1 VQAHT
6 RRAFAADDVWFE
18 LVRSGDLT
26 PLDDAC
32 AASPEG
38 RRRSAE
44 AVERRETVASA
55 DGADLALP
63 LVVKDRAAGVLRAR
77 RSRGAFPEA
86 DRALLASFAGQTAIA
101 LENARLYHQLDGLF
115 RSYMS
120 PDVATSL
127 IADPDQAG
135 LGGRTAEVTVLMA
148 DLRGF
153 TSFSERHAP
162 DEVVGMLNTFYG
174 IVVPVILAAG
184 GTVVQFVGDEV
195 MALFGAPS
203 RQPDH
208 ALRAARA
215 ALELQDAVA
224 AVAAE
229 RADWPRFGVGVST
242 GPALV
247 GNIGA
252 EQMRTF
258 TAIGDTT
265 NLAARLQ
272 GLAGPGEVVI
282 GQRTAEELG
291 RGARLEARPAV
302 LVKGKR
308 EPVPAFLLRALDTV

>member
-1 VQAHT
+1 
-6 RRAFAADDVWFE
+6 
-18 LVRSGDLT
+18 
-26 PLDDAC
+26 
-32 AASPEG
+32 
-38 RRRSAE
+38 
-44 AVERRETVASA
+44 
-55 DGADLALP
+55 
-63 LVVKDRAAGVLRAR
+63 
-77 RSRGAFPEA
+77 
-86 DRALLASFAGQTAIA
+86 
-101 LENARLYHQLDGLF
+101 
-115 RSYMS
+115 
-120 PDVATSL
+120 
-127 IADPDQAG
+127 
-135 LGGRTAEVTVLMA
+135 
-148 DLRGF
+148 
-153 TSFSERHAP
+153 
-162 DEVVGMLNTFYG
+162 
-174 IVVPVILAAG
+174 
-184 GTVVQFVGDEV
+184 

-224 AVAAE
+224 DVTVE
-229 RADWPRFGVGVST
+229 RVGWPRFGVGVNT

-291 RGARLEARPAV
+291 RAARIEARPAV

-308 EPVPAFLLRALDTV
+308 EPVPAFLLRGLE